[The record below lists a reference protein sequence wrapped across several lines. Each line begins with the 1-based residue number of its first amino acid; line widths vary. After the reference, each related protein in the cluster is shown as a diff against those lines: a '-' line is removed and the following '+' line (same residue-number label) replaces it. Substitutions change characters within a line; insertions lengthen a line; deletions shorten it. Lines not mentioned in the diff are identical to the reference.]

1 MDRRRIQ
8 ISFTTFLC
16 CLLLVFGLSV
26 QSIALNGDHSVDG
39 ANYKKQYEETIFE
52 EVTAKPYDGAGDLD
66 GIAISP
72 QGGFLLVH
80 SSGLDHYVDI
90 YSSVGMFHRGYK
102 LTGAGN
108 ILATFDEED
117 TSIVVF
123 YLVREN
129 LFIKAHE
136 DGTFISTSIGN
147 NISEIVNDLSALDG
161 FSETHS
167 GITYEFIG
175 KNPFNKNSQRITL
188 TDTNGVVLYSYAP
201 NIHEAFFNTA
211 TVILIVIIGVVW
223 LIVFVRGRGRRLS
236 CRPRAQ

>member
-1 MDRRRIQ
+1 MDKRCIQ

-26 QSIALNGDHSVDG
+26 QSLALNGNDSVGG
-39 ANYKKQYEETIFE
+39 ADYKKQYEETVFE
-52 EVTAKPYDGAGDLD
+52 EVTSKPYDGAGDLD

-90 YSSVGMFHRGYK
+90 YSSVGMFQRGYK
-102 LTGAGN
+102 LTCAGN
-108 ILATFDEED
+108 ILATFDEEN
-117 TSIVVF
+117 TTIVVF

-129 LFIKAHE
+129 LFIKVNE

-161 FSETHS
+161 FSVTHS

-175 KNPFNKNSQRITL
+175 KKPFNKNSQRITL
-188 TDTNGVVLYSYAP
+188 TDANGVVLYSYAP
-201 NIHEAFFNTA
+201 NIQETFFNA
-211 TVILIVIIGVVW
+211 TIVMLIVIIGVIW
-223 LIVFVRGRGRRLS
+223 LIVFFRGLGGQLS
-236 CRPRAQ
+236 CRTKKQ